1 MASGAALAAQPGVGR
16 TEGSGSRVGN
26 MRPTIEA
33 EVDEKGNIRPKE
45 PVSLP
50 PGSQLLITVL
60 GGPAASE
67 TALLSEASLAAD
79 WNRPEEDAAWAGLE
93 PA

>member
-1 MASGAALAAQPGVGR
+1 MK
-16 TEGSGSRVGN
+16 
-26 MRPTIEA
+26 PTIEA
-33 EVDEKGNIRPKE
+33 EVDENGDIRPKE

-60 GGPAASE
+60 SGSETSE
-67 TALLSEASLAAD
+67 TALLSEHSLAAD

-93 PA
+93 RA

>member
-1 MASGAALAAQPGVGR
+1 MCWTDVGG
-16 TEGSGSRVGN
+16 ESKVGY
-26 MRPTIEA
+26 MKPTVAA

-50 PGSQLLITVL
+50 PASPLLIAVL
-60 GGPAASE
+60 GGAGASE
-67 TALLSEASLAAD
+67 TTLLSEASLAAD
-79 WNRPEEDAAWAGLE
+79 WNPEEDAAWAGLK

>member
-1 MASGAALAAQPGVGR
+1 
-16 TEGSGSRVGN
+16 

-45 PVSLP
+45 PVALT
-50 PGSQLLITVL
+50 PGSQLLITVV
-60 GGPAASE
+60 GVPTASE
-67 TALLSEASLAAD
+67 TALLSEPSLATD
-79 WNRPEEDAAWAGLE
+79 WNRPEEDAAWADLG

>member
-1 MASGAALAAQPGVGR
+1 MK
-16 TEGSGSRVGN
+16 
-26 MRPTIEA
+26 PTIEA

-60 GGPAASE
+60 SAPDASE
-67 TALLSEASLAAD
+67 TALLSEDALAAD
-79 WNRPEEDAAWAGLE
+79 WSRPEEDAAWAELDE
-93 PA
+93 A

>member
-1 MASGAALAAQPGVGR
+1 MTVSEVEGAQALMLQYR
-16 TEGSGSRVGN
+16 TSGSRVRS

-33 EVDEKGNIRPKE
+33 EVDEKGNIRPEE

-60 GGPAASE
+60 GGPPASE
-67 TALLSEASLAAD
+67 TASLSEASLAVD

>member
-1 MASGAALAAQPGVGR
+1 VKL
-16 TEGSGSRVGN
+16 
-26 MRPTIEA
+26 TIEA
-33 EVDEKGNIRPKE
+33 EVDEKGNIQPKE

-60 GGPAASE
+60 DEASAPE

-93 PA
+93 SA